1 MTSRLLYNANA
12 LVFMFVGLESNY
24 MSASPSET
32 PGQFDTPQELCAE
45 DWLGLKNTRTLFH
58 LDRKVI
64 LEAVRD
70 KLAQKE
76 PLIAALGGF
85 GLFRAYADSSE
96 YTILIANHSLVA
108 GELNTVISVNQ
119 RRQPADTEP
128 VFPDGKVLELL
139 DVNVP
144 SRSRWLNTAHETMF
158 RGHHEHAWPK
168 PEYATMLQARNDK
181 LDLFGNLAEGKFLPV
196 PARDMW
202 EVGEDATALW
212 GVYNA
217 LSFCNEISLCEG
229 ITTISTPAQT

>member
-1 MTSRLLYNANA
+1 MVL
-12 LVFMFVGLESNY
+12 GLESNY

-45 DWLGLKNTRTLFH
+45 DWLGARNTRALIH

-70 KLAQKE
+70 QLAHKE
-76 PLIAALGGF
+76 PLIASLGGF

-108 GELNTVISVNQ
+108 GERNTVISVNH
-119 RRQPADTEP
+119 RRQPAHAEP
-128 VFPDGKVLELL
+128 VFPDGRVMELL

-144 SRSRWLNTAHETMF
+144 SRSRWLNTARETMF
-158 RGHHEHAWPK
+158 RGHHEHAWPQ
-168 PEYATMLQARNDK
+168 PENATMLQARNDK
-181 LDLFGNLAEGKFLPV
+181 LDLVGNLADGGFLPV

-202 EVGEDATALW
+202 EVEEDATALW
-212 GVYNA
+212 GVYSA
-217 LSFCNEISLCEG
+217 LSFCNEVSLCEG
-229 ITTISTPAQT
+229 IRTISTPTQT